1 MAAVLACVV
10 RSAAQTHVWMSGS
23 VLSSAIVDASEAD
36 ARASEPSNEPLTN
49 FADRERKLS
58 RPKQIAE
65 LSRSSMTYLRSDRVI
80 SRVGVAQ
87 RRRVGLVDA
96 LHRQMVHKRNFSAH
110 MRKPYKKAPAVH
122 SSDHST

>member
-58 RPKQIAE
+58 RPKRIVHNRDYFLGKSPVGPAQMGD
-65 LSRSSMTYLRSDRVI
+65 LSCLERM
-80 SRVGVAQ
+80 GPQ
-87 RRRVGLVDA
+87 
-96 LHRQMVHKRNFSAH
+96 
-110 MRKPYKKAPAVH
+110 
-122 SSDHST
+122 

>member
-58 RPKQIAE
+58 RPKRIFSIQYSDDNLKRAVTAS
-65 LSRSSMTYLRSDRVI
+65 LSLF
-80 SRVGVAQ
+80 
-87 RRRVGLVDA
+87 L
-96 LHRQMVHKRNFSAH
+96 LLLLL
-110 MRKPYKKAPAVH
+110 
-122 SSDHST
+122 

>member
-58 RPKQIAE
+58 RPKRIFSIQ
-65 LSRSSMTYLRSDRVI
+65 LR
-80 SRVGVAQ
+80 G
-87 RRRVGLVDA
+87 
-96 LHRQMVHKRNFSAH
+96 
-110 MRKPYKKAPAVH
+110 APTIFG
-122 SSDHST
+122 SETQNMSL